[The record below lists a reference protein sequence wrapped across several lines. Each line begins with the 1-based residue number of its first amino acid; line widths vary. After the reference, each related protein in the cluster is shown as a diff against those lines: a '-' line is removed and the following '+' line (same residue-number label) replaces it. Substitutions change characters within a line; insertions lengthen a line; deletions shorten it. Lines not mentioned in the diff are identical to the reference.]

1 MALAGPVGRSTWWT
15 DHPVTG
21 GTYIVTLR
29 GMTSAFTPPAPEP
42 DAPTQVVT
50 PVAPKRRR
58 GLLIGGV
65 AVAAVVLMAA
75 GAAIAVSLRG
85 GPAAKSPAAAPAPV
99 AVTTTSS
106 TQTATAQQYASAISS
121 AADSLRETDQ
131 QYKNDGCEVGSD
143 ALDCSLTALTLGVEA
158 TTLKVTLEGVSTPD
172 GPAYIGDPPETIAQL
187 VVDTKNAALSLVDA
201 ATTKPIDPVNLNG
214 ALTSMMSTLDR
225 WNPYM

>member
-1 MALAGPVGRSTWWT
+1 MT
-15 DHPVTG
+15 D

-29 GMTSAFTPPAPEP
+29 GMTSPFTPQMPEP

-75 GAAIAVSLRG
+75 GAAIAVSLHG
-85 GPAAKSPAAAPAPV
+85 SPATKPAAAPAPV

-121 AADSLRETDQ
+121 ASDSLRETDQ
-131 QYKNDGCEVGSD
+131 QYKDNGCEVGSG
-143 ALDCSLTALTLGVEA
+143 ALACSLTTLTLGVEA
-158 TTLKVTLEGVSTPD
+158 TTLKVTLEGVSTPG
-172 GPAYIGDPPETIAQL
+172 GPAYIGDPPEALAQL
-187 VVDTKNAALSLVDA
+187 VIDTKNAALSLVDA
-201 ATTKPIDPVNLNG
+201 ATTKPVDPVNLNG
-214 ALTSMMSTLDR
+214 ALTGMMSTLDR
-225 WNPYM
+225 WDPYM